1 MTVDDRRRGLVG
13 AAGRTS
19 GREFAV
25 IAFATVIAAAFSLW
39 AVSRV
44 WWVVTEVQL
53 PPLPPK
59 EVVRTGWSGLTACG
73 LVALAALGALWA
85 TRGFW
90 RRLVGLILAAS
101 GAGLAVGGL
110 AGLWSATNVV
120 GPLSTCVSGLVVLG
134 CGGAVVS
141 RGSRW
146 PTMGMRYERS
156 VTKNTDLWG
165 ALDRGEDPT
174 CH

>member
-1 MTVDDRRRGLVG
+1 MRAER
-13 AAGRTS
+13 GRTP
-19 GREFAV
+19 GREFGLVAL
-25 IAFATVIAAAFSLW
+25 ATILAAALSLW
-39 AVSRV
+39 GVSRA
-44 WWVVTEVQL
+44 WWVMSEARL
-53 PPLPPK
+53 PPLPPR
-59 EVVRTGWSGLTACG
+59 EVIRTGWSGLTACG
-73 LVALAALGALWA
+73 LVALAAVGALWA

-90 RRLVGLILAAS
+90 RRLVGLLLLVS
-101 GAGLAVGGL
+101 GVVLVSGGL

-156 VTKNTDLWG
+156 VMKNTDLWG
-165 ALDRGEDPT
+165 ALDHGEDPT